1 MSSYPTMPQGITITP
16 CEEPPHPDCL
26 PGPWWRYEVVTSSG
40 RNRVTGYAPGLK
52 KDAIAKAK
60 ALLKH
65 MREIEGERATRSAW
79 RTAPKVPPGHDLATC
94 WCTTCMNMRKRER
107 KRKSSK
113 AHRATTSMI
122 FGASRGEFV

>member
-40 RNRVTGYAPGLK
+40 RNRV
-52 KDAIAKAK
+52 
-60 ALLKH
+60 
-65 MREIEGERATRSAW
+65 
-79 RTAPKVPPGHDLATC
+79 
-94 WCTTCMNMRKRER
+94 NMRKRER